1 MECGFYGFNVGIDTD
16 VIMNQ
21 IDKFHFLLLQIFM
34 FLFYRTMINDS
45 ISGAITDNSCHGL
58 I

>member
-21 IDKFHFLLLQIFM
+21 IDKFHFLSFANFYVS
-34 FLFYRTMINDS
+34 FLSD
-45 ISGAITDNSCHGL
+45 DDQ
-58 I
+58 